1 MTVKSKVST
10 LCLAIFMIILII
22 TLPDISSSGV
32 SRGLIISANVIIP
45 SLFPFMVC
53 VLMLIKSGIKLN
65 NKTVNQILYKVFGQN
80 FDMFFVFLLS
90 MIGGYPVGAKLINE
104 LYSQETIDK
113 KTANIMLTYCV
124 NAGPAFII
132 SVVGGVFSS
141 QKIGIVLLVSHILSS
156 FLIALLCSKKNKKN
170 IFWNKKNIKIQKNF
184 SENFVESVA
193 DASGSMLSICSF
205 IILFSVINS
214 YLDYFFCNMPIIKYI
229 SIFTE
234 VTSAV
239 VKCKNLYLV
248 SFLLGFSGLSIWC
261 QIFAISGKRKI
272 NIISFVIGRI
282 LHGTI
287 SVIITRFLVYIFKI
301 KVYTFSNNVNLNN
314 KFYYSNITLFISML
328 IMIIVL
334 FTFFCSKNNSGK
346 IINDVL

>member
-1 MTVKSKVST
+1 MTVKSRSGAF
-10 LCLAIFMIILII
+10 CLSIFMIILII
-22 TLPDISSSGV
+22 ALPDISSNGV
-32 SRGLIISANVIIP
+32 SRGLIVSANVIVP

-65 NKTVNQILYKVFGQN
+65 NKTFNRILYKIFGHN
-80 FDMFFVFLLS
+80 FDIFFVCLLS
-90 MIGGYPVGAKLINE
+90 AIGGYPVGARLISE
-104 LYSQETIDK
+104 LYTQETIDE
-113 KTANIMLTYCV
+113 KTANIMLLYCV

-132 SVVGGVFSS
+132 AVVGGVFSS
-141 QKIGIVLLVSHILSS
+141 RKIGIVLLVSHILSS
-156 FLIALLCSKKNKKN
+156 ILIACLCSKKIKKN
-170 IFWNKKNIKIQKNF
+170 IFFGKKNIKIQKTF

-193 DASGSMLSICSF
+193 DASSCMLSICSF

-214 YLDYFFCNMPIIKYI
+214 YLDYFFGNMPIIKYI
-229 SIFTE
+229 SFFTE

-239 VKCKNLYLV
+239 VKCKNLYLI

-261 QIFAISGKRKI
+261 QVFALSVKRKI

-301 KVYTFSNNVNLNN
+301 KVYTFSNNIDFNN
-314 KFYYSNITLFISML
+314 KFYYSNITLFISLL
-328 IMIIVL
+328 IMLIVL
-334 FTFFCSKNNSGK
+334 FTFICSKNNSGK